1 VEKALRC
8 IYNRKKLSLFLKI
21 VSHSAVAV
29 GILSYFYLI
38 YLGYKESV
46 WVLLKM
52 LVFSA
57 LPFLLVSLARRLI
70 NAKRPYEIYGFYIE
84 KLKDKSGRSFPSRH
98 VFSSFLI
105 ATLAYAF
112 SPIFAL
118 ILCGVSIILA
128 VCRVL
133 LGIHF
138 ISDVVFGALIGI
150 FSGALTVI
158 LIQ

>member
-1 VEKALRC
+1 MEKALERV
-8 IYNRKKLSLFLKI
+8 YNAKKISAFLKI
-21 VSHSAVAV
+21 ASHAAVAV
-29 GILSYFYLI
+29 GILSYFCLL
-38 YLGYKESV
+38 YLGYKESLL
-46 WVLLKM
+46 VLIKM
-52 LVFSA
+52 VVFSA
-57 LPFLLVSLARRLI
+57 LPFVLVSLARKII
-70 NAKRPYEIYGFYIE
+70 NAKRPYEVYDFYIE
-84 KLKDKSGRSFPSRH
+84 KPKNKSGRSFPSRH

-112 SPIFAL
+112 SPIFAF

-128 VCRVL
+128 VARVL

-150 FSGALTVI
+150 FSGAITVI

>member
-70 NAKRPYEIYGFYIE
+70 NAKRPYEVYGFYIE
-84 KLKDKSGRSFPSRH
+84 KPKDKSGRSFPSRH

>member
-1 VEKALRC
+1 MPL
-8 IYNRKKLSLFLKI
+8 IIFLLKF
-21 VSHSAVAV
+21 STVAV
-29 GILSYFYLI
+29 YITYPTLLAWLLYIKSSQV
-38 YLGYKESV
+38 LGVVLVPFISFVLVTLFRNYK
-46 WVLLKM
+46 
-52 LVFSA
+52 
-57 LPFLLVSLARRLI
+57 

-84 KLKDKSGRSFPSRH
+84 KPKDESGRSFPSRH

>member
-1 VEKALRC
+1 MEKTLER
-8 IYNRKKLSLFLKI
+8 IYKAKKLSCFLKI
-21 VSHSAVAV
+21 ISHAAVV
-29 GILSYFYLI
+29 TGVLSYFYLL
-38 YLGYKESV
+38 YRAYKENV
-46 WVLLKM
+46 TVLIKTLA
-52 LVFSA
+52 FSA
-57 LPFLLVSLARRLI
+57 IPFLLVSVARNFI
-70 NAKRPYEIYGFYIE
+70 NAKRPYEIYDFYVE
-84 KLKDKSGRSFPSRH
+84 RPKNKSGKSFPSRH

-112 SPIFAL
+112 SPILAL
-118 ILCGVSIILA
+118 ILCGVSLILA
-128 VCRVL
+128 ACRVL

>member
-1 VEKALRC
+1 VHIQSKKAVFVFKNSFAFRRSC
-8 IYNRKKLSLFLKI
+8 GNTILFLSDLPWIQGKRMGAPKNACI
-21 VSHSAVAV
+21 FGVAV
-29 GILSYFYLI
+29 
-38 YLGYKESV
+38 
-46 WVLLKM
+46 
-52 LVFSA
+52 
-57 LPFLLVSLARRLI
+57 LLVSLARRLI

-84 KLKDKSGRSFPSRH
+84 KPKDKSGRSFPSRH